1 MTIENKV
8 IYTHPSNLGALGTIQ
23 IPFDTIPG
31 GLPVYIDKNIPATQP
46 TGKVKF
52 PTDGNWKFCEF
63 EEKDEGWT
71 LALGIATR
79 EEEPVYYTI
88 DQSKLKISLG
98 MPIRLDWSIE
108 DKTTEI
114 YKAYTQEIQERVL
127 QSITERLKKEIE
139 DNFTKDMMRTCTQQ
153 VIYGAL

>member
-8 IYTHPSNLGALGTIQ
+8 IYTHPSNLGAIGAIQ
-23 IPFDTIPG
+23 IPFNTIPG
-31 GLPVYIDKNIPATQP
+31 DLPIYIDKNIPATQP

-52 PTDGNWKFCEF
+52 PTDGNWQFCEF
-63 EEKDEGWT
+63 EEKDEGWA
-71 LALGIATR
+71 LALGFATR
-79 EEEPVYYTI
+79 EEEPVFYMVN
-88 DQSKLKISLG
+88 QPKIPINLG
-98 MPIRLDWSIE
+98 SINIE
-108 DKTTEI
+108 FDDT
-114 YKAYTQEIQERVL
+114 ALL